1 MCMSTSSMGL
11 YFLFSELHE
20 YRSLLCSYL
29 LFNVS
34 GRLQTFES
42 IILRMKQILSIL
54 VALFCITLSA
64 QQKNLNPIDEAVV
77 NLYSQLL
84 VYPQEKIYVQTDK
97 PYYISGE
104 KLFFRAFLLHASKL
118 TQASM
123 SRYVYVE
130 LLSPIDSV
138 VSRSRVRLDADNLF
152 YGHVGLPELLPEGTY
167 RLRAYTRYMT
177 SQDESFFYSR
187 PVYVADPKSAGTVVE
202 PVFNFSPKGT
212 VEVRLTLKDKKTNAK
227 LVPEMVELNYGRKLA
242 SKIVM
247 PDENG
252 VVSDM
257 ITVKDIDASRK
268 MLVRFRVGA
277 NAFHG
282 YLSIPYSDSS
292 PDLQFYPEGGRLI
305 PHSKNRVAFKALL
318 PGGNAADVK
327 GTVFDSHNEIQAQFA
342 TTRDGMGSFE
352 FTPKVGETYTARYT
366 YGGAQYDAKIP
377 DAEIRANSLRLTT
390 HNDSVSLA
398 LLSATSDDNQIFYL
412 LVHRQGVPVYFKT
425 WSNVKALLKW
435 SVAWFPAGVSH
446 FVLLDKELNI
456 LSERMYFSNRHDE
469 LNTEISADKKIFR
482 PREKVSL
489 AFRMPAA
496 VADTV
501 PVSLAVSVTDDKDVM
516 LDTTTNIISEIL
528 LTSELAGTVNNPAW
542 YFEQAEGRE
551 AAADLL
557 MLTHGWRK
565 YHVAEALQGKFQKPA
580 VKPEVS
586 QTISGT
592 LKRLNGKA
600 YAKGIV
606 QVSAVGYDYKEAIE
620 ADDDGRFEFENFEFP
635 ENTAYQ
641 LLANT
646 PERKTDIEIWADEEK
661 YPETS
666 AHALRDLYK
675 SNVESGKL
683 PLADYVNKA
692 TRKYMMEN
700 GILSIDLEELT
711 VKAFVRK
718 KRERLENQIVPTK
731 GDRWVSPTELKENP
745 PATFEDLFNR
755 LPGVQEVS
763 ADGVRFTNGAAKFI
777 VNGIE
782 RNYIDLPALINV
794 SDVAQLDAYT
804 SNMAVMMRW
813 QPPTPVIII
822 TTWPSSTWSKLTTN
836 SSNVRLVLPL
846 GYQKPVEFYSP
857 RYDTPEA
864 MNDEK
869 PDMRSTIFW
878 KPNVKLDKDKA
889 TKFDFFT
896 ADSPTSYSVV
906 VEGVGQGRKLIYSRQ
921 KALLKVE

>member
-1 MCMSTSSMGL
+1 
-11 YFLFSELHE
+11 
-20 YRSLLCSYL
+20 
-29 LFNVS
+29 
-34 GRLQTFES
+34 
-42 IILRMKQILSIL
+42 MKHILSIL
-54 VALFCITLSA
+54 VALFSITLSA

-77 NLYSQLL
+77 NMYSQLL

-104 KLFFRAFLLHASKL
+104 KLFFRAYLLHASKL
-118 TQASM
+118 TQAAM

-152 YGHVGLPELLPEGTY
+152 YGAVNLPELLPEGTY

-187 PVYVADPKSAGTVVE
+187 PVYVADPKSAGSVVE
-202 PVFNFSPKGT
+202 PVFNFTAKGA
-212 VEVRLTLKDKKTNAK
+212 VEVRLALKDKKTNEK
-227 LVPEMVELNYGRKLA
+227 LVPEMVELSYGRKLA
-242 SKIVM
+242 AKIVM

-252 VVSDM
+252 VVSDV
-257 ITVKDIDASRK
+257 ISIKDIDATRK
-268 MLVRFRVGA
+268 LLVRFRVGA

-282 YLSIPYSDSS
+282 YLSIPYSESS
-292 PDLQFYPEGGRLI
+292 PDLQFYPEGGQLI
-305 PHSKNRVAFKALL
+305 PNTKNKVAFKALL
-318 PGGNAADVK
+318 PGGKAADVK
-327 GTVFDSHNEIQAQFA
+327 GTVFNSHNEIQAEFS

-352 FTPKVGETYTARYT
+352 FTPKAGETYTARCT
-366 YGGAQYDAKIP
+366 YAGAQFEAKMP
-377 DAEIRANSLRLTT
+377 DAENHANSLRLTT
-390 HNDSVSLA
+390 DNDSVSLA
-398 LLSATSDDNQIFYL
+398 LLSAAPNDNPIFYL
-412 LVHRQGVPVYFKT
+412 LVHRQGVPVYLKAWT
-425 WSNVKALLKW
+425 NVKSLLKW

-446 FVLLDKELNI
+446 FVLLDKEFNV

-469 LNTEISADKKIFR
+469 LKPEISVEKKLFR

-489 AFRMPAA
+489 ALRMPAA
-496 VADTV
+496 VADSV
-501 PVSLAVSVTDDKDVM
+501 PVSMAVSVTDDKDVI
-516 LDTTTNIISEIL
+516 LDTTTNIVAEIL

-542 YFEQAEGRE
+542 YFEQVEGRE

-565 YHVAEALQGKFQKPA
+565 YHVAEALRGKLQKPT
-580 VKPEVS
+580 VKPEVG

-592 LKRLNGKA
+592 LKRLNGKV
-600 YAKGIV
+600 YPKGIV

-620 ADDDGRFEFENFEFP
+620 AGDDGRFEFENFEFP

-646 PERKTDIEIWADEEK
+646 PERKTDIEIWNDKEN

-666 AHALRDLYK
+666 VNALLDLYK
-675 SNVESGKL
+675 SNVELGKL
-683 PLADYVNKA
+683 PLADYVSKA

-700 GILSIDLEELT
+700 GIMSIDLEELT
-711 VKAFVRK
+711 VKAFVRQ
-718 KRERLENQIVPTK
+718 KRERLDNQIVPTK
-731 GDRWVSPTELKENP
+731 GDRWVSSSELKENP

-763 ADGVRFTNGAAKFI
+763 AEGVRFTNGAAKFI

-782 RNYIDLPALINV
+782 RNYVDLPALIHV

-804 SNMAVMMRW
+804 NNLAVMMRW
-813 QPPTPVIII
+813 QPPSPVIII
-822 TTWPSSTWSKLTTN
+822 TTWPSSTWNKLTTN
-836 SSNVRLVLPL
+836 NSNVRLVLPL
-846 GYQKPVEFYSP
+846 GYQLPVAFYAP

-864 MNDEK
+864 RLDEK

-878 KPNVKLDKDKA
+878 KPNVQLDKDKA
-889 TKFDFFT
+889 TELEFFT